1 MTTLTKE
8 ARNALLS
15 ARAKNRKA
23 AIAVGEAGLQGASVP
38 KHIVTKMT
46 ALNEWFDSQLTVQPK
61 AEAKPEAAEAV
72 AEAA

>member
-1 MTTLTKE
+1 MTKLSKE

-38 KHIVTKMT
+38 KHVIDKMT
-46 ALNEWFDSQLTVQPK
+46 KLNEWFDAQLTAK
-61 AEAKPEAAEAV
+61 AKPEAASEAEPV
-72 AEAA
+72 AKAA